1 MARVLMSAAAI
12 ILVLV
17 AAIWLAQR
25 RLMYFP
31 DRDVLP
37 PARVGLEAV
46 EEVRFTT
53 ADGVRLHGWFVAAE
67 RPRFTVIVF
76 NGNAGNRA
84 YRGPLAAALR
94 AQGHSVLLF
103 DYRGFGESG
112 GSPTESGLAED
123 ARAAREQVTMRAD
136 VDAARVV
143 YFGESLGTAV
153 ATRLA
158 AEHPPAA
165 LILRSPFASMTEV
178 GRFHY
183 PMLPVSLLLR
193 DRYASVERIG
203 TVHCPLLVIAGDR
216 DRIIPLAH
224 SRALF
229 DAAAGPKRLVVIP
242 GADHNDES
250 LFAGRRMMDAIR
262 EFLEGNSGSGGPPG
276 TLRPPRAAETT
287 DR

>member
-1 MARVLMSAAAI
+1 MKRAIRSSMHTLAALALAGAAAAGAQAQPASGEPYRIGI
-12 ILVLV
+12 ILP
-17 AAIWLAQR
+17 
-25 RLMYFP
+25 MTGP
-31 DRDVLP
+31 
-37 PARVGLEAV
+37 
-46 EEVRFTT
+46 T
-53 ADGVRLHGWFVAAE
+53 ADYGAD
-67 RPRFTVIVF
+67 F
-76 NGNAGNRA
+76 N
-84 YRGPLAAALR
+84 RGA
-94 AQGHSVLLF
+94 V
-103 DYRGFGESG
+103 
-112 GSPTESGLAED
+112 LAEED
-123 ARAAREQVTMRAD
+123 
-136 VDAARVV
+136 
-143 YFGESLGTAV
+143 
-153 ATRLA
+153 
-158 AEHPPAA
+158 PPAA

>member
-12 ILVLV
+12 ILVVV
-17 AAIWLAQR
+17 AAIWLGQR

-31 DRDVLP
+31 DRHLLP
-37 PARVGLEAV
+37 PGRVGLEAV
-46 EEVRFTT
+46 EDVRFTT

-67 RPRFTVIVF
+67 RPRFTVVVF

-94 AQGHSVLLF
+94 ARGHSVLLF

-112 GSPTESGLAED
+112 GSPTENGLAED
-123 ARAAREQVTMRAD
+123 ARAARAHVTSRVD
-136 VDAARVV
+136 VDPARLV
-143 YFGESLGTAV
+143 YLGESLGTAV

-178 GRFHY
+178 GRLHY
-183 PMLPVSLLLR
+183 PMLPVAWLLR

-250 LFAGRRMMDAIR
+250 LLAGQRMMDAIG
-262 EFLEGNSGSGGPPG
+262 EFLDGNSGSGGSPG
-276 TLRPPRAAETT
+276 ALRPPRAAETT